1 MIPSCLSAQ
10 DVEPPIRS
18 TVNITTNSVQ
28 LSMASPAGPMVAAAF
43 IASAYAT
50 APRKPQYHSVSCTF
64 PSRRPSSSVGRIVL
78 FSRYAPGKTFAARP
92 KNTASSA
99 TTAVTTCVRLIV
111 HMELPM

>member
-1 MIPSCLSAQ
+1 M
-10 DVEPPIRS
+10 
-18 TVNITTNSVQ
+18 NITNSVQ

-43 IASAYAT
+43 IASQRT
-50 APRKPQYHSVSCTF
+50 PPRRRKPQYHSVSCTF